1 MEDIDRLIKEALS
14 EEDSEI
20 LDRLQEQ
27 SVLESLMSNFQGKMK
42 WIAMYS
48 FFMILVI
55 FALSIYCLV
64 EFLKAEEIREM
75 LLWGAGMIV
84 GLVMVGMLKM
94 WHWMQMDK
102 NALLREI
109 KRLEL
114 QVGLLVKKMSNTQ

>member
-27 SVLESLMSNFQGKMK
+27 SLFESLMSNFQGKMK

-64 EFLKAEEIREM
+64 EFLEAEEIREM
-75 LLWGAGMIV
+75 LLWGAGMMV

-102 NALLREI
+102 NALVREI

-114 QVGLLVKKMSNTQ
+114 QVGLLVKKMNNTQ

>member
-14 EEDSEI
+14 EEDSDI

-27 SVLESLMSNFQGKMK
+27 SLFESLMSNFQGKMK

-64 EFLKAEEIREM
+64 QFLEAEEIREM
-75 LLWGAGMIV
+75 LLWGAGMMV

-102 NALLREI
+102 NALVREI

-114 QVGLLVKKMSNTQ
+114 QVGLLVKKMNNTQ

>member
-27 SVLESLMSNFQGKMK
+27 SLFESLMSNFQGKMK

-64 EFLKAEEIREM
+64 QFLEAEEIREM
-75 LLWGAGMIV
+75 LLWGAGMMV

-102 NALLREI
+102 NALVREI

>member
-1 MEDIDRLIKEALS
+1 
-14 EEDSEI
+14 
-20 LDRLQEQ
+20 
-27 SVLESLMSNFQGKMK
+27 
-42 WIAMYS
+42 
-48 FFMILVI
+48 MILVI

-64 EFLKAEEIREM
+64 QFLEAEEIREM
-75 LLWGAGMIV
+75 LLWGAGMMV

-102 NALLREI
+102 NALVREI

>member
-1 MEDIDRLIKEALS
+1 MEDIDRLINEALS

-27 SVLESLMSNFQGKMK
+27 SLFESLMSNFQGKMK

-64 EFLKAEEIREM
+64 QFLEAEEIREM
-75 LLWGAGMIV
+75 LLWGAGMMV

-102 NALLREI
+102 NALVREI

>member
-27 SVLESLMSNFQGKMK
+27 SLFEPLMSNFQGKMK

-75 LLWGAGMIV
+75 LLWGAGMTV
-84 GLVMVGMLKM
+84 GIVMVGMLKM

-114 QVGLLVKKMSNTQ
+114 QVGLLVKKMNNTP